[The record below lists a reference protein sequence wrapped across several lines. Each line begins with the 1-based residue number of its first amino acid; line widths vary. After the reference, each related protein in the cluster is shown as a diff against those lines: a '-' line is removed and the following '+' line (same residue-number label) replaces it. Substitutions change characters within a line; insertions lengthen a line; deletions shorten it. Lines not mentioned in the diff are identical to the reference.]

1 MGPHHTPPAQLPIPV
16 PPPAS
21 TCSPTP
27 CTGMIQG
34 RRDQGSRGHGL
45 VPWKP
50 DTSTQVFGL
59 LGRDG
64 TLRAMM
70 GEDSSQ
76 APLHGPRISMLVS
89 SLLSGEPRRQ
99 VDGRFKEGCAPG
111 NTLPEWPRSS
121 GCVLVWVVLSSV
133 FNGALCFLRGWRIA
147 ARLCAREDRSGGPQ
161 VGLAW

>member
-1 MGPHHTPPAQLPIPV
+1 MGPLHTPPAQLPIPV
-16 PPPAS
+16 HSPTS

-27 CTGMIQG
+27 CTEMIQG
-34 RRDQGSRGHGL
+34 RRDQGSLGHGL

-76 APLHGPRISMLVS
+76 APLHGPRIPMLVS

-111 NTLPEWPRSS
+111 NTLPEWPHSS

-161 VGLAW
+161 VGLGW